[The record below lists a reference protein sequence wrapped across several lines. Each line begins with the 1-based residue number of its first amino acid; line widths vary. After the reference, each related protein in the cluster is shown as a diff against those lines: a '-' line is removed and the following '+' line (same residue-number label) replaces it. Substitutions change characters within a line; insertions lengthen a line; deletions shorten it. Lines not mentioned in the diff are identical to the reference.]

1 MVDRWLNG
9 TYESIMDNERL
20 STNPSSQ
27 HKASKVPKERKDKAE
42 ALLREG
48 KPILEIAKET
58 KMSPNNVMAVKR
70 SMPESTGLQD
80 EFKATTV
87 RNLKNFVQQASRKLV
102 DELDNLHVS
111 QIPIA
116 MGIAIDKIQTLQ
128 DQPQSVVEHRFSIS
142 HDTINK
148 LLTERGEAL
157 RKAKE
162 QAIDAEVVVE
172 RPDSTQAFLDWSK
185 NPKHSFLNAKDT
197 SPNPFGASDLPTID
211 PPPPL
216 ES

>member
-1 MVDRWLNG
+1 
-9 TYESIMDNERL
+9 MDNERL

-48 KPILEIAKET
+48 KPILEIAKEV

-70 SMPESTGLQD
+70 AMPESTGLQD
-80 EFKATTV
+80 EFKTTTV

-157 RKAKE
+157 KKAKE
-162 QAIDAEVVVE
+162 QALDAEVVVE
-172 RPDSTQAFLDWSK
+172 KPISTQAFLAWSK
-185 NPKHSFLNAKDT
+185 NPKNSFLGEKDM
-197 SPNPFGASDLPTID
+197 SPNPLQENEVQAID

>member
-1 MVDRWLNG
+1 
-9 TYESIMDNERL
+9 MDNERL

-27 HKASKVPKERKDKAE
+27 HKASKVPKERKAKAE

-48 KPILEIAKET
+48 KPILEIAKEA

-70 SMPESTGLQD
+70 AMPEATGLQD

-87 RNLKNFVQQASRKLV
+87 RNLKNFVQSASRKLV

-157 RKAKE
+157 KKAKE

-172 RPDSTQAFLDWSK
+172 KPVSTQAFLAWSK
-185 NPKHSFLNAKDT
+185 NPRESFLPPQDT
-197 SPNPFGASDLPTID
+197 SPNPFGGGGGAAVD